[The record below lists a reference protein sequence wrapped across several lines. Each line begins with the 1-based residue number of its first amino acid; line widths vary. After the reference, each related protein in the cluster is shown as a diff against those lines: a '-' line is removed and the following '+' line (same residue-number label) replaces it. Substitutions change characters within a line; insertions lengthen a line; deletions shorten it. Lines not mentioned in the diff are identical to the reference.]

1 MKRTGLEKLK
11 AAKLVSEMKQ
21 SGPPGQAGRES
32 PVDRRERRRRDQA
45 LGLVPFAV
53 KLDAE
58 LVKRIHA
65 LALSREGGVNELV
78 AELLR
83 KGLET
88 S

>member
-1 MKRTGLEKLK
+1 MKRTGLEKVK
-11 AAKLVSEMKQ
+11 AAKLVSDMKQ
-21 SGPPGQAGRES
+21 AGPPGQAGRDS

-45 LGLVPFAV
+45 LGLVAFAV

-58 LVKRIHA
+58 LVKRINA
-65 LALSREGGVNELV
+65 LAQARDGGVNEVV

-83 KGLET
+83 KGLAA

>member
-11 AAKLVSEMKQ
+11 AAKLVSDMKL
-21 SGPPGQAGRES
+21 SGPSGLGGRES
-32 PVDRRERRRRDQA
+32 PIERRERRRRDQA

-58 LVKRIHA
+58 LVRRVQA
-65 LALSREGGVNELV
+65 LALSRHGSVNEVV

>member
-11 AAKLVSEMKQ
+11 AAKLVSDMKLT
-21 SGPPGQAGRES
+21 GPAGMAGRES

-53 KLDAE
+53 KLDAD
-58 LVKRIHA
+58 LVRRVQA
-65 LALSREGGVNELV
+65 LALSRNGSVNEVV

>member
-1 MKRTGLEKLK
+1 MKRTGLDKVK
-11 AAKLVSEMKQ
+11 AAKLVSDMKQ
-21 SGPPGQAGRES
+21 SGAPGQGGGES
-32 PVDRRERRRRDQA
+32 PIDRRERRRRDQA

-58 LVKRIHA
+58 LVRRVHA
-65 LALSREGGVNELV
+65 LALSREGDVNKVV

>member
-1 MKRTGLEKLK
+1 MKRAGLEKLK
-11 AAKLVSEMKQ
+11 AAKLVSDMKQ
-21 SGPPGQAGRES
+21 AGPPGQADRD
-32 PVDRRERRRRDQA
+32 DRRERRRRDQA
-45 LGLVPFAV
+45 LGLIPFAV

-65 LALSREGGVNELV
+65 LAQSREGGVNEVV

>member
-1 MKRTGLEKLK
+1 MKRTGLDKVK
-11 AAKLVSEMKQ
+11 AAKLVSDMKQ
-21 SGPPGQAGRES
+21 AGPPGQAGREA
-32 PVDRRERRRRDQA
+32 PIDRRERRRRDQA
-45 LGLVPFAV
+45 LGLVAFAV

-58 LVKRIHA
+58 LVKRVNA
-65 LALSREGGVNELV
+65 LAQSREGGVNEVV